1 MLYFFYRN
9 IAILPNL
16 VVLPEYIHRRAEHY
30 SSGAKV
36 SNLENV
42 IYISLDTFHEQGQN
56 IIDSELNAW
65 LTFFSCNE
73 PDKIIELVSMYP
85 EFIPLYKDI
94 AQFRKSPGEVIG
106 MFSEALK
113 IMDRNTTK
121 YMIEELARE
130 RDEAVSERDNAISKL
145 NNTVSLLDEAVSE
158 RDKAVSENDRLRAL
172 LEANGIPLE

>member
-1 MLYFFYRN
+1 M
-9 IAILPNL
+9 
-16 VVLPEYIHRRAEHY
+16 
-30 SSGAKV
+30 
-36 SNLENV
+36 
-42 IYISLDTFHEQGQN
+42 D
-56 IIDSELNAW
+56 IIDSKLNAW

-94 AQFRKSPGEVIG
+94 AQFRKTPGEVIG

-130 RDEAVSERDNAISKL
+130 RDEAVSERDNALSERDDAVSKL
-145 NNTVSLLDEAVSE
+145 DNTVSKL
-158 RDKAVSENDRLRAL
+158 DKAVSERNKAVSEVDRLRAL
-172 LEANGIPLE
+172 LIANGIPLD

>member
-1 MLYFFYRN
+1 
-9 IAILPNL
+9 
-16 VVLPEYIHRRAEHY
+16 
-30 SSGAKV
+30 
-36 SNLENV
+36 
-42 IYISLDTFHEQGQN
+42 
-56 IIDSELNAW
+56 
-65 LTFFSCNE
+65 
-73 PDKIIELVSMYP
+73 
-85 EFIPLYKDI
+85 
-94 AQFRKSPGEVIG
+94 EVIG